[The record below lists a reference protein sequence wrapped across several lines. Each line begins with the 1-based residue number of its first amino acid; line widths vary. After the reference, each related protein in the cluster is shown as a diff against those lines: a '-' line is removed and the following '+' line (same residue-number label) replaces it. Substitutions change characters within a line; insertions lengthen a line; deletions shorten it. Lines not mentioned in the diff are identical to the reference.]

1 MKTFAISLAAI
12 LVALPALAETGH
24 GPDPK
29 AARCVQEAS
38 KTIPGNDTIAKSKRE
53 SYVKAC
59 MARA

>member
-1 MKTFAISLAAI
+1 MKTLAISFAAL
-12 LVALPALAETGH
+12 LVALPALAQTSR

-29 AARCVQEAS
+29 ATKCVQEAS

>member
-1 MKTFAISLAAI
+1 MKTLAIGLAAI
-12 LVALPALAETGH
+12 LVALPALAETGR

-29 AARCVQEAS
+29 AMRCMQEAS

-59 MARA
+59 MVRA